1 MTHKYPHLQHTD
13 KAVLKLIQLET
24 KRQADTLMMIPSE
37 NYASKAVEEA
47 MSSPFGNK
55 YAEGYAGRR
64 YYQGNEFADEIEKL
78 CVERAKK
85 IFDVP
90 YVNVQPH
97 SGSPANFAVE
107 MALLD
112 PGDTF
117 MGLSLASG
125 GHLTHGARFTAG
137 SKFFRSMQYGV
148 TLEGFLDYDEI
159 ERLAIEA
166 KPKLIIAGTTA
177 YPRTIDWRKFAA
189 IAKKVGAY
197 LMADIAHLAGLVAGG
212 TYPSP
217 APYVD
222 IITTTTHKTLRG
234 PRGAMIMVTKKGM
247 KKDVDL
253 PKKINSTII
262 PGIQGGPH
270 LNSIA
275 GIAVALKEAQSVK
288 FQKYTSQI
296 VVNAKALA
304 QALTD
309 DGFKLVTGGT
319 DSHLIVADMAQYDIL
334 GNTMAE
340 GCEIAGIVL
349 NRNAVPNDPNPPFYP
364 SGIRFGTPGLTTRN
378 MKEREMKVIASWL
391 VLVARDLQHT
401 AKKLKMNIEDQKR
414 PENRAAIVRK
424 SKYLKTI
431 REKSETLC
439 KKFPIPEIYT

>member
-217 APYVD
+217 APYVEHHYNYD
-222 IITTTTHKTLRG
+222 TQNPAWTSGRHD
-234 PRGAMIMVTKKGM
+234 MVTKKGM

>member
-1 MTHKYPHLQHTD
+1 MGQDNKII
-13 KAVLKLIQLET
+13 LKL
-24 KRQADTLMMIPSE
+24 
-37 NYASKAVEEA
+37 
-47 MSSPFGNK
+47 
-55 YAEGYAGRR
+55 
-64 YYQGNEFADEIEKL
+64 
-78 CVERAKK
+78 KK
-85 IFDVP
+85 IYRKIIFSKKL
-90 YVNVQPH
+90 N
-97 SGSPANFAVE
+97 NF
-107 MALLD
+107 LKSILD
-112 PGDTF
+112 KTISF
-117 MGLSLASG
+117 
-125 GHLTHGARFTAG
+125 
-137 SKFFRSMQYGV
+137 
-148 TLEGFLDYDEI
+148 
-159 ERLAIEA
+159 
-166 KPKLIIAGTTA
+166 IAE
-177 YPRTIDWRKFAA
+177 
-189 IAKKVGAY
+189 
-197 LMADIAHLAGLVAGG
+197 
-212 TYPSP
+212 
-217 APYVD
+217 
-222 IITTTTHKTLRG
+222 
-234 PRGAMIMVTKKGM
+234 

-296 VVNAKALA
+296 VLNAKALA

-340 GCEIAGIVL
+340 GCEVAGIVL

-378 MKEREMKVIASWL
+378 MKEREMKFVASWL

-401 AKKLKMNIEDQKR
+401 AKKLKMSIEDQKR
-414 PENRAAIVRK
+414 PENRAAIIRR

-431 REKSETLC
+431 REKSEALC